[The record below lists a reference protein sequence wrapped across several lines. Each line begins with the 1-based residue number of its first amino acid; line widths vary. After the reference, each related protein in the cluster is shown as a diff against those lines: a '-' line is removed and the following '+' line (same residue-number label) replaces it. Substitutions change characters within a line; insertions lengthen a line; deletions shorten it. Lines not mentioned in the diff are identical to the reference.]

1 MLTDMAAVAS
11 SCTSLT
17 KKKTPNDVASSGPSL
32 TKVTNPNENPL
43 NPLNM
48 IRMKIIYEGKH
59 NRCTMAELN
68 KTRKTVIRNYNVMLR
83 EGLV

>member
-32 TKVTNPNENPL
+32 TKVTNPDKNPL
-43 NPLNM
+43 NPLNT
-48 IRMKIIYEGKH
+48 IRTINIYEEKH
-59 NRCTMAELN
+59 
-68 KTRKTVIRNYNVMLR
+68 Y
-83 EGLV
+83 